1 METLV
6 PDIQCLY
13 VTPKD
18 EDGSSYIRYSNVEED
33 EELQAYV
40 KQLEEDPE
48 VKALYADMQ
57 SRYQEALDMLMGRQF
72 HPWEGG
78 EGKITTQYTIS
89 LLEMAKQCLAS
100 EKYEQAEKLLKKAL
114 VYPENLGE
122 GKLEGTKD
130 NHLFYHLGLALEAQG
145 KHDEA
150 KTCFETATIGTDEPA
165 GAMYYNDQP
174 ADMILYQGLAFEKL
188 GKTREAKSRFYR
200 LIDYG
205 EQHLNDEGK
214 IEYFA
219 VSLPDFLIFDS
230 GESLLAN
237 TDKKDIVFLD
247 IEMPGLSGIATGQEL
262 KKQNSKIIIFIVTSY
277 AEYLDEAMRF
287 HVFRYLSKP
296 LEKHRLFQN
305 MKDALR
311 VYSTEN
317 CHIPIAASDI
327 IYLEACNRRTVVHT
341 VTQDYESIHTIA
353 QWKEKLPTGSFFQ
366 PHRSFIVNF
375 MYVSDFDHSL
385 IYLFHR
391 KYTAYLTRRKY
402 TEFKS
407 AYLLYLE
414 SMR

>member
-1 METLV
+1 MVIAICDDDTLFTE
-6 PDIQCLY
+6 QL
-13 VTPKD
+13 
-18 EDGSSYIRYSNVEED
+18 SSY
-33 EELQAYV
+33 L
-40 KQLEEDPE
+40 KQFF
-48 VKALYADMQ
+48 K
-57 SRYQEALDMLMGRQF
+57 RN
-72 HPWEGG
+72 
-78 EGKITTQYTIS
+78 
-89 LLEMAKQCLAS
+89 
-100 EKYEQAEKLLKKAL
+100 
-114 VYPENLGE
+114 NL
-122 GKLEGTKD
+122 
-130 NHLFYHLGLALEAQG
+130 
-145 KHDEA
+145 
-150 KTCFETATIGTDEPA
+150 TC
-165 GAMYYNDQP
+165 
-174 ADMILYQGLAFEKL
+174 
-188 GKTREAKSRFYR
+188 
-200 LIDYG
+200 
-205 EQHLNDEGK
+205 
-214 IEYFA
+214 
-219 VSLPDFLIFDS
+219 PDFLIFDS

-317 CHIPIAASDI
+317 CHIPIESKHSVHTVAASDI
-327 IYLEACNRRTVVHT
+327 IYLEACNRRTIVHT

-353 QWKEKLPTGSFFQ
+353 QWKEKLPTGSFLQ